1 MCIRDRWGAGTLSPT
16 RWSMGV
22 AAVGDQVIF
31 AGGKLLS
38 LNDISSAAVDLYDSR
53 TDTWSTASLSEPRE
67 KTGIAVIGTT
77 TIIAGSGIRDRP
89 NRDAEVED
97 VYD

>member
-1 MCIRDRWGAGTLSPT
+1 MCIRDRWAAGTLSPT

-31 AGGKLLS
+31 AGGKLS
-38 LNDISSAAVDLYDSR
+38 SPNDISSAAVDLYDSR
-53 TDTWSTASLSEPRE
+53 TGTWSTASLSEPRE
-67 KTGIAVIGTT
+67 EPGVAVVGTT
-77 TIIAGSGIRDRP
+77 AIIAGGVVRGRP
-89 NRDAEVED
+89 NRDSEVVD